1 MKRFFALLLSAAM
14 LSALAVPVSAA
25 EATYKVADV
34 SQVAY
39 IEDDDGRLDLSGSV
53 SRVPY
58 GETMYFPL
66 LNGGAS
72 GIDDAYTAYAAAD
85 KAYGTAQ
92 EATKKAKTAQ
102 EQKQTA
108 YNTAKARL

>member
-39 IEDDDGRLDLSGSV
+39 IEDDDGRLDLSG
-53 SRVPY
+53 
-58 GETMYFPL
+58 
-66 LNGGAS
+66 
-72 GIDDAYTAYAAAD
+72 
-85 KAYGTAQ
+85 
-92 EATKKAKTAQ
+92 
-102 EQKQTA
+102 
-108 YNTAKARL
+108 